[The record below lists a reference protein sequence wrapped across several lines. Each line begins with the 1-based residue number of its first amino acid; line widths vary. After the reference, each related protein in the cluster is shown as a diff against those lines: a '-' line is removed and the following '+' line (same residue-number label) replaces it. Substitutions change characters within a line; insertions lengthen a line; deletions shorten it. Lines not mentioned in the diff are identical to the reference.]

1 MLDASNMNE
10 TLISNPTMYTNI
22 SNEIVQSKICVC
34 PCIILL
40 IFMAVMFIVF
50 SILIIIYV

>member
-10 TLISNPTMYTNI
+10 TLISSPTMYTNI
-22 SNEIVQSKICVC
+22 SNEIEQSKICVC

-40 IFMAVMFIVF
+40 IFMTVMFIVL

>member
-22 SNEIVQSKICVC
+22 SNEIEQSKICVC